1 MMPVE
6 APIISDQLARIVVVI
21 PAYNPGAALT
31 TLVHELLPYRYA
43 AIVVVD
49 DGSRADC
56 QPVFAEIAQL
66 AGVTLLRHAVN
77 SGKGRALKTAFNH
90 CLLLQ
95 PAVHGVVTADADG
108 QHKTADIARVALSLA
123 TQTEAALVLG
133 VREFRKDVPLRS
145 KFGNELTR
153 LVFRGLYGLQVRDTQ
168 TGLRGLPRASLPLLI
183 NIGGERY
190 EFESTMLIEAINH
203 HLPVHEVVIDTIY
216 LDNNS
221 SSHFDVL
228 RDSMKIYFVLLR
240 FLLSS
245 LLTAG
250 IDFLVFSL
258 ALTLTGSVGAGMLWG
273 RGVAQF
279 VNFLVNQRL
288 VFRQRKGALGAFVRY
303 LALVALLGT
312 LSYLMITE
320 LQELFG
326 LNALIAKLAAE
337 SILFVISFSTQH
349 NLVFAVPRQ
358 PNEPGNETVR

>member
-1 MMPVE
+1 MTVV
-6 APIISDQLARIVVVI
+6 ADSSQLAHIAVTI
-21 PAYNPGAALT
+21 PAFNPGSILV
-31 TLVHELLPYRYA
+31 TLVRELLPYRYA
-43 AIVVVD
+43 SIVVVD
-49 DGSRADC
+49 DGSKPQCA
-56 QPVFAEIAQL
+56 PVFAEIAAL
-66 AGVTLLRHAVN
+66 TGVVVLRHAVN
-77 SGKGRALKTAFNH
+77 SGKGRALKTAFNY
-90 CLLLQ
+90 CLLMQ
-95 PAVHGVVTADADG
+95 PAVYGVVTADADG
-108 QHKTADIARVALSLA
+108 QHQTTDIARVAMTLA

-153 LVFRGLYGLQVRDTQ
+153 LVFRGLYGLHVRDTQ
-168 TGLRGLPRASLPLLI
+168 TGLRGIPRTSLPLLI

-203 HLPVHEVVIDTIY
+203 RLPVREVVIDTIY

-245 LLTAG
+245 MLTAG
-250 IDFLVFSL
+250 VDFLVFSL

-288 VFRQRKGALGAFVRY
+288 VFRQRKGALGAFARY
-303 LALVALLGT
+303 LMLVALLGM

-320 LQELFG
+320 LQKLFG
-326 LNALIAKLAAE
+326 LNPLVAKLLAE
-337 SILFVISFSTQH
+337 SLLFVISFSTQH
-349 NLVFAVPRQ
+349 NLVFAAPRQ
-358 PNEPGNETVR
+358 PSEEPSAKEANP